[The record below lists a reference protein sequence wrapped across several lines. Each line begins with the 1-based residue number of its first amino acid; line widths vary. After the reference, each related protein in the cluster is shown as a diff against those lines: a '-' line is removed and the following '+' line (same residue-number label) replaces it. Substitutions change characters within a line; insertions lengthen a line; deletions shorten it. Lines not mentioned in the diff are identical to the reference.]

1 MTVFYLPRTGASLS
15 GPRVGVTVSRVMG
28 GAVTRNR
35 IKRRMREAIR
45 LHLATLTADVDVVFN
60 PKKLVLDAEFTQV
73 EQEVKRA
80 FDVVQKNAQKNAV
93 QKNASAK
100 SKERSTAK

>member
-80 FDVVQKNAQKNAV
+80 FDAVQKNAVAKS
-93 QKNASAK
+93 ASAK